1 MVERSDTAKAELHRD
16 IDLVREALSESM
28 IWVPSEWDNE
38 KPCMVRDAQEA
49 FERIVRSVGHD

>member
-1 MVERSDTAKAELHRD
+1 MTETAKAELHRD